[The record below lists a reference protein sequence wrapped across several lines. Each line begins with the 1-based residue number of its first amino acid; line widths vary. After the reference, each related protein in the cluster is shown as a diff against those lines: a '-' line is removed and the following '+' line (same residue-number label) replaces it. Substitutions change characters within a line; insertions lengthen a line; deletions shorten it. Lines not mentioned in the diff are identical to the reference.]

1 MYQVL
6 YRKWRPQTF
15 SDVVG
20 QPQVTITLANE
31 IISGSISHA
40 YLFTGTRGTGKTTC
54 ARILAKAL
62 CCEQPKNGNPCNE
75 CSICKTFDE
84 GGLIDVVEID
94 AASNRSIDDIKLLK
108 EKSAFLPTKAK
119 YRIYIIDEV
128 HMLSV
133 DAFNALLK
141 LIEEPPEHLIFI
153 FATTEV
159 HKVLP
164 TIQSRCQKFNFRRID
179 SSDIADRLNYVCK
192 QESREITE
200 TAALMIAR
208 ISDGAMRDSL
218 SLLDRCFV
226 YDGIIDETV
235 VSKAAG
241 VMSRNGLFDL
251 SDGIADNDSIKIL
264 QVLDNLHKD
273 SCDSE
278 RVCTELI
285 EHYRNF
291 MLVLSLNNPEDAIVC
306 TTDDMKRYKTAAKS
320 MTVES
325 TLRIIDSLCRTFEK
339 LKYSKTGRVELETAL
354 LRLGIPE
361 INSDN
366 SALAERISKL
376 ELELKN
382 CRSENKVSNADNY
395 ADETKISQASAPH
408 STTATP
414 KTKQEEIITQS
425 TEFVSDLSFIEN
437 DETDKLMPFDNVPV
451 PDDEPIGFEAPFE
464 EAELDDEPMISGPFD
479 EDDDEPI
486 ASSEINLKPTS
497 SNEYNLTNWERI
509 VERAKQISP
518 PLNGLLNGTIASIEG
533 NLLIIKFPMQI
544 MIDMLNGN
552 DSFKRVI
559 KEVAEEILGEQY
571 EIRYVR
577 R

>member
-179 SSDIADRLNYVCK
+179 SNDIADRLAYVCK
-192 QESREITE
+192 QEGREITE

-226 YDGIIDETV
+226 YDGVIDETV
-235 VSKAAG
+235 VTKAAG
-241 VMSRNGLFDL
+241 VMSRDSLFDL

-306 TTDDMKRYKTAAKS
+306 TTDDMKRYKSAAKS
-320 MTVES
+320 LTVES
-325 TLRIIDSLCRTFEK
+325 TLRIIDSFCRSFER
-339 LKYSKTGRVELETAL
+339 LKYSKTG
-354 LRLGIPE
+354 
-361 INSDN
+361 
-366 SALAERISKL
+366 
-376 ELELKN
+376 
-382 CRSENKVSNADNY
+382 
-395 ADETKISQASAPH
+395 
-408 STTATP
+408 
-414 KTKQEEIITQS
+414 
-425 TEFVSDLSFIEN
+425 
-437 DETDKLMPFDNVPV
+437 
-451 PDDEPIGFEAPFE
+451 
-464 EAELDDEPMISGPFD
+464 
-479 EDDDEPI
+479 
-486 ASSEINLKPTS
+486 
-497 SNEYNLTNWERI
+497 
-509 VERAKQISP
+509 
-518 PLNGLLNGTIASIEG
+518 
-533 NLLIIKFPMQI
+533 
-544 MIDMLNGN
+544 
-552 DSFKRVI
+552 
-559 KEVAEEILGEQY
+559 
-571 EIRYVR
+571 
-577 R
+577 

>member
-241 VMSRNGLFDL
+241 VMSRNSLFDL

-552 DSFKRVI
+552 DNFKRVI

>member
-179 SSDIADRLNYVCK
+179 SNDIADRLAYVCK
-192 QESREITE
+192 QEGREITE

-226 YDGIIDETV
+226 YDGVIDETV
-235 VSKAAG
+235 VTKAAG
-241 VMSRNGLFDL
+241 VMSRDSLFDL

-306 TTDDMKRYKTAAKS
+306 TTDDMKRYKSAAKS

-325 TLRIIDSLCRTFEK
+325 TLRIIDSLCRTFER

-382 CRSENKVSNADNY
+382 CRSENKVSNADNS
-395 ADETKISQASAPH
+395 ANETKSSQTSVPY
-408 STTATP
+408 SKVTTP

-425 TEFVSDLSFIEN
+425 TEFVSDLPFTEN
-437 DETDKLMPFDNVPV
+437 DETDELMPFDNVPI
-451 PDDEPIGFEAPFE
+451 PDDEIVFEAPFE
-464 EAELDDEPMISGPFD
+464 EAELDDELMISGPFD
-479 EDDDEPI
+479 EYDDEPI

-497 SNEYNLTNWERI
+497 SNEYSLTNWERI

-552 DSFKRVI
+552 DNFKRVI
-559 KEVAEEILGEQY
+559 TEVAEEITGEQY

>member
-153 FATTEV
+153 FATTKV

-241 VMSRNGLFDL
+241 VMSRNSLFDL

-552 DSFKRVI
+552 DNFKRVI

>member
-1 MYQVL
+1 
-6 YRKWRPQTF
+6 
-15 SDVVG
+15 
-20 QPQVTITLANE
+20 
-31 IISGSISHA
+31 
-40 YLFTGTRGTGKTTC
+40 
-54 ARILAKAL
+54 
-62 CCEQPKNGNPCNE
+62 
-75 CSICKTFDE
+75 
-84 GGLIDVVEID
+84 
-94 AASNRSIDDIKLLK
+94 
-108 EKSAFLPTKAK
+108 
-119 YRIYIIDEV
+119 
-128 HMLSV
+128 MLSV

-241 VMSRNGLFDL
+241 VMSRNSLFDL

-518 PLNGLLNGTIASIEG
+518 PLNGLLNGTIA
-533 NLLIIKFPMQI
+533 LL
-544 MIDMLNGN
+544 
-552 DSFKRVI
+552 R
-559 KEVAEEILGEQY
+559 EIY
-571 EIRYVR
+571 
-577 R
+577 